1 LNKNLQNQKS
11 DSPEAVFD
19 TSLKKFESL
28 VEVSD
33 DLIYFLDS
41 SWHIENINQ
50 NCITLLGYQPPELIG
65 KYFIDFVKASSRPLV
80 LKAFQKALSENTITN
95 FEAVILDKQEGE
107 SSFKFRVKTIIEEN
121 NIKGLIGI
129 GRSLSFIK
137 KLEEKITELSE
148 KLKEANR
155 IINIERTRGKQ
166 KISLLEELNRMKVEF
181 ISNISHEFRTPLASI
196 VGFSESIASDPSMSN
211 EHKREFNDIIC
222 PKEND
227 SQS

>member
-19 TSLKKFESL
+19 TSFKKFESL

-121 NIKGLIGI
+121 NIKGLIEI